1 MAEKFLVL
9 FCSVYGLMLLFSVTV
24 SGLKPTKDM
33 VREWANR
40 LGTNGSS
47 FMDGNAG
54 VKSLTQAY
62 ENFTYATTERINGVD
77 VLKKM
82 KKEMEVFFRNKSSS
96 LKKLVKKA
104 EEAYCKY
111 KYDKN
116 LKISEIDYPNSKDLD
131 KYLNKSGIKLEYN
144 STFRSEISFNRSVI
158 HVPTDVFDGASKIVN
173 GIEWT
178 SALESVFEGNRH
190 EDPSL
195 SWQYFGSDEGFMRTY
210 PARHWDITN
219 ENNVDLFDARKRPWY
234 IQGATSPKNII
245 ILIDASGS
253 MHGVPMR
260 IAKLSAQNLIDTFG
274 DNDFFNVVYF
284 NVEATVL
291 CCEKEGPILLQATK
305 KNKIFVKEELKKIA
319 DKDVAVWEKGMK
331 KAFDLLEKANNFA
344 KCQEAIMVLSD
355 GTTSSLLELFAE
367 LNPDKKVRVFTFA
380 VGPSAESTEALR
392 NMACNNRGYFTRIQS
407 VGAVREVSESY
418 IRVLTRPMAMAP
430 EANTTDHTV
439 WTSVYLDA
447 LGLGMMV
454 TGTLPVFHRK
464 ESAINCSEKGG
475 MEAEE
480 KREDHFLGVMGAD
493 VPLKYLKDFMLRPL
507 VGLSGYMF
515 AVNNNGMIIFHP
527 RLKTVY
533 GYLQDPPGV
542 DLVDVETSVTGAEV
556 QELRKAMI
564 DKVPITA
571 DGPSHNGSS
580 HKEFEVYDLSFDELR
595 MTKRTMNYYFGGLE
609 GTSFSLGIA
618 TPLLG
623 YKYNLPEYTETEVI
637 DKLHSELLKETK
649 EDIQIERWPYCR
661 NVVLAEK
668 TPLEQLINE
677 TESRDIK
684 LCNNSELLTGLL
696 VDLNVTARLP
706 SVWKSK
712 ARPGVNDV
720 FVRTYWGLH
729 RSHSGSKDKRNSSS
743 EDDIFRRVFGS
754 QIPPASI
761 IYTTKYL
768 AAKSDENITSVF
780 AYKRIY
786 RNKFPAAI
794 LGYEMDMKAFVDT
807 HIVKNTE
814 CQSEGS
820 ACDISCDRTGK
831 NDYEGLYCYLVDENG
846 FVVAGNDESSAGKF
860 FGRVDAPVMRQ
871 LIRSNEENGS
881 GIYNKVVLTDFQAVC
896 QVKGGVNSGGVSFLL
911 KPFFSL
917 SAYAEWWTTKAV
929 WSLLYFNLYSWIFA
943 ESGATTEA
951 TDDIP
956 KNISCIRNITTYY
969 ADQGN
974 VTLNGVTSCG
984 DCSREHFVAS
994 VRHSNV
1000 YLVVINAT
1008 CGKCDEIDR
1017 EMGVP
1022 GEPREIPRDTVEN
1035 SCKEPGYRKRP
1046 KRCFVSTNPES
1057 GYACGSGSFI
1067 KPSPYI
1073 VTLQLFWLFA
1083 ALRRIVGFV

>member
-637 DKLHSELLKETK
+637 DKLHSELKETNK
-649 EDIQIERWPYCR
+649 DIQIERWPYCR

-677 TESRDIK
+677 TESRDTK

>member
-116 LKISEIDYPNSKDLD
+116 LKIGEIDYPNSKDLD

-595 MTKRTMNYYFGGLE
+595 MTKRTMKYYFGGLE

-618 TPLLG
+618 TPKLG

-637 DKLHSELLKETK
+637 DKLHSELKETNK
-649 EDIQIERWPYCR
+649 DIQIERWPYCR

-677 TESRDIK
+677 TESRDTK